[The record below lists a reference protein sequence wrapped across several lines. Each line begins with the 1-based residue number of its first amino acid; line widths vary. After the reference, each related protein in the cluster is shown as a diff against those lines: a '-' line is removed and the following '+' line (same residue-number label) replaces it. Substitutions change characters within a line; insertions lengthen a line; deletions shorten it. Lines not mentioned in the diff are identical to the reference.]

1 MKISAIRDVL
11 RFAEYCRHD
20 YSGHTT
26 PEFIKAD
33 VEGKLTA
40 RIAEMRALVIAPR
53 FASDIAFRDAE
64 IRRCEETITRWKELR
79 ANPPAPEAAYVPGPH
94 RCVFLGSFKC
104 ITCGAPFK
112 PWPVREVPIT
122 EPVELMSTN
131 VVRLVCRNK
140 IPGVN

>member
-1 MKISAIRDVL
+1 MKISQIRDVL

-26 PEFIKAD
+26 EEFMKAD

-64 IRRCEETITRWKELR
+64 IRRCEQTIQRWKDLR
-79 ANPPAPEAAYVPGPH
+79 ANPPVKSEPNPRVVGAH
-94 RCVFLGSFKC
+94 RCVFLGGFKC
-104 ITCGAPFK
+104 LTCGAPFK
-112 PWPVREVPIT
+112 PKASAAEQQSATILQFPTRA
-122 EPVELMSTN
+122 N
-131 VVRLVCRNK
+131 
-140 IPGVN
+140 